1 MDPLIYT
8 KMAEL
13 EDKHW
18 WFVGRR
24 QIIQSTLKGLG
35 LPEQAKIL
43 DAGCGTGGNLQL
55 LSHFGAVK
63 AMEMDDNA
71 RQHAICRNLGEVQ
84 PGHLPD
90 AIPFPA
96 NSFDLIVLLD
106 VLEHIEDDRA
116 SLEALKTRLLVGGR
130 ILLTVPAFQ
139 MLWGPH
145 DELHHHKRRYTA
157 KQLRQTANSAG
168 LEIEYVS
175 YFNTWLFPLIA
186 AARLFQRNKKI
197 DKPDLNLPPQLINIS
212 LSNFFSSERL
222 FIPNLSLPFGVSLL
236 AVLKSA
242 R

>member
-1 MDPLIYT
+1 
-8 KMAEL
+8 MAEL

-24 QIIQSTLKGLG
+24 QIIQSTLNGLG
-35 LPEQAKIL
+35 LPKQANIL
-43 DAGCGTGGNLQL
+43 DAGCGTGGNMQL
-55 LSHFGAVK
+55 LSHFGTVK

-71 RQHAICRNLGEVQ
+71 REHANRRKLGEVLA
-84 PGHLPD
+84 GHLPD
-90 AIPFPA
+90 AIPYPA

-116 SLEALKTRLLVGGR
+116 SLKALKKCLLADGR

-157 KQLRQTANSAG
+157 KQLRQTAKSVG
-168 LEIEYVS
+168 LEIEYIS

-197 DKPDLNLPPQLINIS
+197 DNADLSLPPRLINAC
-212 LSNFFSSERL
+212 LSHLFSSEHL
-222 FIPNLSLPFGVSLL
+222 FIPRVSLPFGVSLL
-236 AVLKSA
+236 AVLKPA
-242 R
+242 K

>member
-1 MDPLIYT
+1 MDPSIYT
-8 KMAEL
+8 KMAEI
-13 EDKHW
+13 EEKHW

-24 QIIQSTLKGLG
+24 QIILSTLSSLG

-71 RQHAICRNLGEVQ
+71 RQHAIRRNMGEVL

-90 AIPFPA
+90 AISFPT

-116 SLEALKTRLLVGGR
+116 SLEALKTCLVADGR
-130 ILLTVPAFQ
+130 ILITVPAFQ
-139 MLWGPH
+139 MLWGAH

-157 KQLRQTANSAG
+157 KQLRQTASSAG
-168 LEIEYVS
+168 LEVEYES

-186 AARLFQRNKKI
+186 VARLFQRNKKI
-197 DKPDLNLPPQLINIS
+197 DKADLNLPPQLINAS
-212 LSNFFSSERL
+212 LSNLFSSERL
-222 FIPNLSLPFGVSLL
+222 FIPRLSLPFGVSLM